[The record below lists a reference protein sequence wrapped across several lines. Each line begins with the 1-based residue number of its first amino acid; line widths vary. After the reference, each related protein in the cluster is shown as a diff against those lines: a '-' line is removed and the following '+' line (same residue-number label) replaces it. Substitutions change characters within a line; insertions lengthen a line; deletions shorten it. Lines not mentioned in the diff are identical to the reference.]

1 MREDKPYYELRKEM
15 YAKGVTQQD
24 IAEELGRGDTYV
36 STRFS
41 GKGQHGFTIED
52 AYTILDMLELPGKDL
67 PKFFPDYRHAAG
79 GRSTRSGRS
88 VGRRVQ
94 A

>member
-36 STRFS
+36 CSRFS

-52 AYTILDMLELPGKDL
+52 AYTILEMLELPAKDL
-67 PKFFPDYRHAAG
+67 PKFFPDYCHAANG
-79 GRSTRSGRS
+79 LQHTAR
-88 VGRRVQ
+88 RRVR

>member
-36 STRFS
+36 SSRFS

-52 AYTILDMLELPGKDL
+52 AYTILDMLELPAHYMRNRL
-67 PKFFPDYRHAAG
+67 RTQPHHFLICLTYFLH
-79 GRSTRSGRS
+79 S
-88 VGRRVQ
+88 
-94 A
+94 